1 MCILARGAG
10 FLLKQWIMI
19 HGTISVQEMPMD
31 FLLPQK
37 SAKCL
42 LKLEKKGILMEKNNY
57 KKVQQVLLIILV
69 ANLAVA
75 FMKIALGYFIKSASM
90 TADGFHSLSDG
101 SSNIVG
107 IVGIKLA
114 SKPKDEDH
122 PYGHHKYE
130 TMTGLIISAMLFVV
144 AGSVIQEAIGR
155 FRNPVKPDITLFS
168 LAVLLLTLAINI
180 YVTITENKQGKSL
193 KSPILISD
201 SMHTRSDIYVSVGV
215 LITLIGIKLGLPVV
229 IDPIASLIVGGFIIH
244 AGYEIFK
251 ENSDVLLDRA
261 MADADE
267 IRDIVL
273 VFEDVLDVHDIRSRG
288 TRNNVSI
295 DFHIR
300 IDPQLSVIRTH
311 ELIHEIEMAIQ
322 EKINESAQVFVHFDP
337 YQG

>member
-1 MCILARGAG
+1 
-10 FLLKQWIMI
+10 
-19 HGTISVQEMPMD
+19 
-31 FLLPQK
+31 
-37 SAKCL
+37 
-42 LKLEKKGILMEKNNY
+42 MEKNNY

-114 SKPKDEDH
+114 AKPQDEDH

-130 TMTGLIISAMLFVV
+130 TMTGLLISAMLFIV

-168 LAVLLLTLAINI
+168 LAVLLLTLVINI
-180 YVTITENKQGKSL
+180 YVTITENRQGKL
-193 KSPILISD
+193 LNSPILISD
-201 SMHTRSDIYVSVGV
+201 AMHTRSDIYVSVGV
-215 LITLIGIKLGLPVV
+215 LTTLIGIKLGLPPI
-229 IDPIASLIVGGFIIH
+229 IDPIASLIVGGFIIY

-261 MADADE
+261 MADANE
-267 IRDIVL
+267 IRDL
-273 VFEDVLDVHDIRSRG
+273 VSGFEDVIDIHKIRSRG
-288 TRNNVSI
+288 TQNNLSI
-295 DFHIR
+295 DFHLHV
-300 IDPQLSVIRTH
+300 DPQLSVARSH
-311 ELIHEIEMAIQ
+311 ELIHEIEAVIR

-337 YQG
+337 YQGQTLKK